1 MYKKGDLLDKLCV
14 RTLKNNERKIICPNK
29 QVEKYLMA
37 HFYLLLLNSKNKI
50 VREPRWEFG

>member
-29 QVEKYLMA
+29 QVKKYLMA

-50 VREPRWEFG
+50 VREPR